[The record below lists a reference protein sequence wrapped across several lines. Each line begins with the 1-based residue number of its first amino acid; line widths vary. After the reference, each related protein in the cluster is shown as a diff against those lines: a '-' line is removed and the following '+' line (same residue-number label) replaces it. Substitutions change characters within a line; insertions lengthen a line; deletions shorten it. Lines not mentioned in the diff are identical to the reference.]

1 MGGWGLIVTTIPDYQ
16 MLFNLVTGLLGVI
29 GGWMLNVLW
38 GALKDLQ
45 QADKDLADK
54 VAGIEV
60 LVAGQ
65 YITRKEYSDALN
77 IINIKLDRIQAT
89 LSEKADRQ

>member
-1 MGGWGLIVTTIPDYQ
+1 MQDYQ
-16 MLFNLVTGLLGVI
+16 ILFNLSVGVMGVI
-29 GGWMLNVLW
+29 GGWLLNVLW
-38 GALKDLQ
+38 GSLKDLQ

-65 YITRKEYSDALN
+65 YITRKEHTDGLN
-77 IINIKLDRIQAT
+77 VINMKLDRIQQT
-89 LSEKADRQ
+89 LSEKADR

>member
-1 MGGWGLIVTTIPDYQ
+1 MPDYQ
-16 MLFNLVTGLLGVI
+16 VLFNLAVGFLGVV
-29 GGWMLNVLW
+29 GGWALNVLW

-45 QADKDLADK
+45 KADKDLAEK

-65 YITRKEYSDALN
+65 YVTRKEHTEGLN
-77 IINIKLDRIQAT
+77 VINMKLDRIQQT
-89 LSEKADRQ
+89 LSEKADRD

>member
-1 MGGWGLIVTTIPDYQ
+1 MIAMQQDYQ
-16 MLFNLVTGLLGVI
+16 VLFNLAVGVMGVI
-29 GGWMLNVLW
+29 GGWLLNVLW

-45 QADKDLADK
+45 QADRDLAEK

-65 YITRKEYSDALN
+65 YVTRKEHTDALN
-77 IINIKLDRIQAT
+77 VISMKLDRIQQT
-89 LSEKADRQ
+89 LSEKADR

>member
-1 MGGWGLIVTTIPDYQ
+1 MPDYQ
-16 MLFNLVTGLLGVI
+16 TLFNIVVGILGVI
-29 GGWMLNVLW
+29 GGWMLNALW

-45 QADKDLADK
+45 QADKELADK

-65 YITRKEYSDALN
+65 YVTRKEYSDALN
-77 IINIKLDRIQAT
+77 VINLKLDRIQQT
-89 LSEKADRQ
+89 LSEKADRS

>member
-1 MGGWGLIVTTIPDYQ
+1 MDYQ
-16 MLFNLVTGLLGVI
+16 VLFNIAVGVLGVI

-45 QADKDLADK
+45 AADKEIAEK
-54 VAGIEV
+54 VASIEV

-65 YITRKEYSDALN
+65 YVTRREHGDALSM
-77 IINIKLDRIQAT
+77 INMKLDRIQQT
-89 LSEKADRQ
+89 LSEKADR